1 MLIINAVTST
11 VLLHKLLTV
20 DCFRNAIFCRRIM
33 QDGLIYDKLA
43 ITHTRYF
50 LQEVYRIELQVVA
63 SFFLYRAISVSVL
76 HIELFVDSS
85 DFDLDNVLDIYSIAQ
100 LPIIDL
106 IALLILTE
114 KSFTANWR
122 LVLIFMSLSN
132 ATNLRN
138 PRRWSFVTN
147 HIYYF

>member
-1 MLIINAVTST
+1 
-11 VLLHKLLTV
+11 
-20 DCFRNAIFCRRIM
+20 M

-43 ITHTRYF
+43 IAHARYF

-106 IALLILTE
+106 IALLVLTK

-138 PRRWSFVTN
+138 PRR
-147 HIYYF
+147 